1 MKHPIRLAA
10 IPALLP
16 VLLLSSTAR
25 AQWVFVA
32 RKALGKIQTMS
43 QKEKTGSPG
52 YSVAEV
58 VLSGNAEKVYATTVK
73 TVQSSSKGRLT
84 QQDPAT
90 HTLEFTAEGQ
100 VFGLRVSQVDSK
112 AVHILIATAVSPG
125 QPDATSTVVDA
136 TLRICKEMGAVCEV
150 VKSTR

>member
-10 IPALLP
+10 IPALLS

-58 VLSGNAEKVYATTVK
+58 VLSGNAEKVYATALK
-73 TVQSSSKGRLT
+73 TVEAAPRARLT
-84 QQDPAT
+84 KQDAGSR
-90 HTLEFTAEGQ
+90 TLEFVVEKQ
-100 VFGLRVSQVDSK
+100 VVGLRVSQVDSK
-112 AVHILIATAVSPG
+112 AVHILVASAVSPG
-125 QPDATSTVVDA
+125 EPDATSAVVDA
-136 TLRICKEMGAVCEV
+136 TLRICKEVGAVCEV
-150 VKSTR
+150 VK

>member
-1 MKHPIRLAA
+1 MKRALGITAV
-10 IPALLP
+10 PAFLSILM
-16 VLLLSSTAR
+16 LSSTAE

-43 QKEKTGSPG
+43 QKEKTGSAG

-58 VLSGNAEKVYATTVK
+58 VLSGDAEKVYATALK
-73 TVQSSSKGRLT
+73 SVQSSPKARVT
-84 QQDPAT
+84 QQDAKT
-90 HTLEFTAEGQ
+90 RTLEFTTEGQ

-125 QPDATSTVVDA
+125 EPDATSAVVDA
-136 TLRICKEMGAVCEV
+136 TLRVCKEMNAVCEV
-150 VKSTR
+150 VK

>member
-1 MKHPIRLAA
+1 MKHLVRIAA
-10 IPALLP
+10 VPALLSM
-16 VLLLSSTAR
+16 LLVPSAAR

-58 VLSGNAEKVYATTVK
+58 VLSGNAEKVYAAALK
-73 TVQSSSKGRLT
+73 AAQSSPKARLT
-84 QQDPAT
+84 QQDAKT

-112 AVHILIATAVSPG
+112 AVHILIASAVPPG
-125 QPDATSTVVDA
+125 QPDATSAVVDA

-150 VKSTR
+150 AK